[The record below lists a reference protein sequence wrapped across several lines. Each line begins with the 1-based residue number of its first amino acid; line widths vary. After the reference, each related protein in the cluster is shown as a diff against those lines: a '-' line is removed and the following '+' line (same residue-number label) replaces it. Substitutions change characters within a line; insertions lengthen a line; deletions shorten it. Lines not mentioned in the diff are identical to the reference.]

1 MDEKEKFEL
10 IFDIGKAMLEN
21 GTEVSR
27 IESTIDHLANSLELE
42 GFNGFVSIDRI
53 FLTCSTLN
61 KPDNARVS
69 YVPISPISLGKIDR
83 LNTLSRN
90 LSEKIITPYDA
101 KQQLEEIKVERFS
114 STIQKFFAYIIGSA
128 GFCYILGGTLLD
140 ALSAL
145 LLGAVM
151 GAYTLFVLDKIKFS
165 HILKN
170 VTSSFLVSLTAC
182 LVVKVFPDLNLV
194 SLISGGIISLL
205 PGVAISNGIRY
216 LFDGNY
222 SSGWSQILNSLI
234 TALCVSIGVGI
245 ALKLFS

>member
-1 MDEKEKFEL
+1 MDQTEKFDL
-10 IFDIGKAMLEN
+10 IFDIGKEMLEN

-27 IESTIDHLANSLELE
+27 IESTIEHLANSLDLE

-53 FLTCSTLN
+53 FLTCSTKN
-61 KPDNARVS
+61 KSDNARVS
-69 YVPISPISLGKIDR
+69 YVPISPVSLGKIDR
-83 LNTLSRN
+83 LNSLSRN
-90 LSEKIITPYDA
+90 LAEKNITPYDA
-101 KQQLEEIKVERFS
+101 KVQLKEIKTEQFS
-114 STIQKFFAYIIGSA
+114 STKQKFFAYVIGSA
-128 GFCYILGGTLLD
+128 GFCYILGGTLID

-145 LLGAVM
+145 LLGAVI
-151 GAYTLFVLDKIKFS
+151 GGYTLFILDKLHFS

-170 VTSSFLVSLTAC
+170 VTSSFLVSLIAC
-182 LVVKVFPDLNLV
+182 LMVKAFPHLNLV

-222 SSGWSQILNSLI
+222 SSGWSQILNALI

-245 ALKLFS
+245 ALTLFN